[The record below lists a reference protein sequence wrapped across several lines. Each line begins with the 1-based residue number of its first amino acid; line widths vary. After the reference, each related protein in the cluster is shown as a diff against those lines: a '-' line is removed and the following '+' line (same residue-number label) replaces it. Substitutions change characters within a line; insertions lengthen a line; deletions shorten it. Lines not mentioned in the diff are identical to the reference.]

1 MKKTTLKEIIYKNYL
16 KTTLSSIF
24 FIELVLLILYFYANN
39 NILEKSKN
47 LVLKDLKES
56 VNERIIFIKK
66 DINTSFKNIETNL
79 KYLQNEQQNFFE
91 EINNIKNDNNVEF
104 KHTINGAY
112 YKSIDNGGSSVWV
125 KKIAN
130 LTDTLK
136 AELNKTELLD
146 NNLKTSVVNNE
157 LVVAAYYNSRYN
169 YSRYYPFIKD
179 VYNVISDDTK
189 VEEYTFY
196 YNADLKHNPQKKVVW
211 TDVYLDPAGLG
222 WMISALIPI
231 YKDNILEGVTGIDV
245 TINKIIE
252 NFLNF
257 KIPYNGSTFLID
269 KDLNIIAMDKIIKN
283 EFKIKNFN
291 EYKYSKNEKISHTVF
306 RKEKELLLFKNKEL
320 CNILEDIVSNK
331 NYKNEFK
338 KADDKYY
345 IFSNKLDKLPWYTI
359 TLVKESNVLKG
370 VENLKEE
377 YIHLGII
384 IIAFIV
390 VFYFLFF
397 IYLYKKAN
405 DFVLLINT
413 PILKIIN
420 MTKILGSKKN
430 EISLENCGIIEIDK
444 LNENF
449 NNLAKE
455 LDIRTKELI
464 NAETSRAFHEK
475 LSNTDALTKVYNRRF
490 LEDFSKKYFEMIKRE
505 KNTLSILI
513 IDIDDFK
520 SINDNYGHEAGDEVL
535 LGLVEILQNK
545 IRENDFIVRLGG
557 DEFLVLLPNSDI
569 QGAKIVAEKLIK
581 SICESKNEY
590 KRFTVSIGSSEYN
603 FEDKD
608 INCLI
613 RRADEEL
620 YKAKKSGKNQL
631 S

>member
-47 LVLKDLKES
+47 LVLKDVKQS
-56 VNERIIFIKK
+56 VNERVMFIKN
-66 DINTSFKNIETNL
+66 DINNSFKNIETNL
-79 KYLQNEQQNFFE
+79 KYLQNEQQNFFK
-91 EINNIKNDNNVEF
+91 EINNIKNNNNVEF
-104 KHTINGAY
+104 KYTPNGAY

-125 KKIAN
+125 RKTA
-130 LTDTLK
+130 TLINK
-136 AELNKTELLD
+136 LKTEVNKTELLD
-146 NNLKTSVVNNE
+146 DNLKTSVVNNS
-157 LVVAAYYNSRYN
+157 LVVAAYYNSRHN
-169 YSRYYPFIKD
+169 YTRYYPFIKNA
-179 VYNVISDDTK
+179 YNLMPYDSKIED
-189 VEEYTFY
+189 YTFY
-196 YNADLKHNPQKKVVW
+196 FNADLKHNPQKKVVW

-222 WMISALIPI
+222 WMISALVPI
-231 YKDNILEGVTGIDV
+231 YKGDILEGVTGFDV

-269 KDLNIIAMDKIIKN
+269 KDLNIIAMDEKIKDD
-283 EFKIKNFN
+283 FKIENFN
-291 EYKYSKNEKISHTVF
+291 DYKYSKNEKILHTIF
-306 RKEKELLLFKNKEL
+306 RNEKESLLFKNKDL
-320 CNILEDIVSNK
+320 CHILENIIANK
-331 NYKNEFK
+331 DYKYEFK
-338 KADDKYY
+338 KGDDKYF
-345 IFSNKLDKLPWYTI
+345 IFPNKVDKLPWYTI

-370 VENLKEE
+370 VENIKEE

-384 IIAFIV
+384 IIVFIV
-390 VFYFLFF
+390 IFYFLFF

-405 DFVLLINT
+405 DFVLLVNS

-420 MTKILGSKKN
+420 MTKFLGSKKT
-430 EISLENCGIIEIDK
+430 EVSLENCGIVEIDK
-444 LNENF
+444 LSENF

-464 NAETSRAFHEK
+464 NAEASRAFHEK

-490 LEDFSKKYFEMIKRE
+490 LEDFSKKYFEIIKRE
-505 KNTLSILI
+505 KTTLSILI
-513 IDIDDFK
+513 VDIDNFK
-520 SINDNYGHEAGDEVL
+520 IINDNYGHEAGDEVL
-535 LGLVEILQNK
+535 LKLVEIMQNK
-545 IRENDFIVRLGG
+545 IRENDFVVRLGG
-557 DEFLVLLPNSDI
+557 DEFLVLLPNSNI
-569 QGAKIVAEKLIK
+569 IGAKIVAEKLIK
-581 SICESKNEY
+581 SICESKNDY
-590 KRFTVSIGSSEYN
+590 KRFTVSIGSAEYN

>member
-104 KHTINGAY
+104 KHTTNGAY

-130 LTDTLK
+130 LTDNLK
-136 AELNKTELLD
+136 IELNKTELLD

-189 VEEYTFY
+189 VEDYTFY

-222 WMISALIPI
+222 WMISALVPI
-231 YKDNILEGVTGIDV
+231 YRDNILEGVTGLDI

-269 KDLNIIAMDKIIKN
+269 KDLNIIAMDEKIKN
-283 EFKIKNFN
+283 EFKIENFN
-291 EYKYSKNEKISHTVF
+291 EYKYSKNKKILHTIF
-306 RKEKELLLFKNKEL
+306 RKEKESLFFKDKDL
-320 CNILEDIVSNK
+320 CNILENIVTNKKYKYEFNK
-331 NYKNEFK
+331 NGE
-338 KADDKYY
+338 KYF
-345 IFSNKLDKLPWYTI
+345 IFSNKVDKLPWYTI

-430 EISLENCGIIEIDK
+430 EITLENCGIIEIDK
-444 LNENF
+444 LSENF

-455 LDIRTKELI
+455 LDIRTNELI

-590 KRFTVSIGSSEYN
+590 KRFTVSIGSAEYN

>member
-1 MKKTTLKEIIYKNYL
+1 MKKVTLKEIIYKNYL

-47 LVLKDLKES
+47 LVLKDVKQS
-56 VNERIIFIKK
+56 VNERVMFIKN
-66 DINTSFKNIETNL
+66 DINNSFKNIETNL
-79 KYLQNEQQNFFE
+79 KYLQNEQQNFFK
-91 EINNIKNDNNVEF
+91 EINNIKNNDNVKFED
-104 KHTINGAY
+104 TSSGGY

-125 KKIAN
+125 KKTAE
-130 LTDTLK
+130 LTDKLK
-136 AELNKTELLD
+136 IELNKTELLD

-189 VEEYTFY
+189 VEDYTFY

-222 WMISALIPI
+222 WMISALVPI
-231 YKDNILEGVTGIDV
+231 YKGDILEGVTGLDV
-245 TINKIIE
+245 IINKIIE

-269 KDLNIIAMDKIIKN
+269 KDLNIIAMDEKIKD
-283 EFKIKNFN
+283 EFKIENFH
-291 EYKYSKNEKISHTVF
+291 EYKYSKNEKISHTIF
-306 RKEKELLLFKNKEL
+306 RKEKESLFFKNKDL
-320 CNILEDIVSNK
+320 CNILEDIISNK
-331 NYKNEFK
+331 NYKYEFK
-338 KADDKYY
+338 KGDDKYF
-345 IFSNKLDKLPWYTI
+345 IFPNKVDKLPWYTI
-359 TLVKESNVLKG
+359 TLVKESNVLIG
-370 VENLKEE
+370 VENIKEE
-377 YIHLGII
+377 YIHLGITI
-384 IIAFIV
+384 IVFIL

-405 DFVLLINT
+405 DFVLLVNS

-420 MTKILGSKKN
+420 MTKILGSKKT
-430 EISLENCGIIEIDK
+430 EISLENCGIVEIDK
-444 LNENF
+444 LSENF

-464 NAETSRAFHEK
+464 DAEASRAFHEK

-490 LEDFSKKYFEMIKRE
+490 LEDFSKKYFEIIKRE
-505 KNTLSILI
+505 KSTLSILI
-513 IDIDDFK
+513 VDIDDFK
-520 SINDNYGHEAGDEVL
+520 SINDNYGHEAGDQVL
-535 LGLVEILQNK
+535 LGLVKLMQNK
-545 IRENDFIVRLGG
+545 IRDNDFIVRLGG

-569 QGAKIVAEKLIK
+569 VGAKIVAEKLIK

-590 KRFTVSIGSSEYN
+590 KRFTVSIGSAEYN